1 MAPVRG
7 VVDIS
12 SDEEEGLSMG
22 DPLGWMSDLFDVED
36 DAVGEDVDD
45 LMVMS
50 EISAPPVLHNAA
62 TPLNLLPSLPSLQ
75 RTGTPDDLLVKNL
88 LSRLPPLQKKAGADA
103 GCDEDDDDCVV
114 LDGDPDKA
122 VTVADEEGSA
132 GDGGSDEL
140 QIVAEKGPIACRD
153 FPHSRH
159 SCSNLPFSSTPHLKH
174 CNMCH
179 CFVCDAP
186 APCKYWGNSASAD
199 DHCHAT
205 DKEEKWKKLRHAH
218 AMAHKKLPAPGQ
230 EKHLNNAY
238 STMSSPRQ
246 QPMQCHVSVPQSPS
260 VSYGIHPSLAIQSPL
275 LNEGIQNRQRHPSV
289 RVSLS
294 VGAAVSSPRSG
305 RGTGNSHIAQ
315 NAHSHAV
322 FKRAGPVSPGLG
334 TTNASQFSSSAPND
348 SLVHQA
354 LLHPSQT
361 VQVAPTTNAFTATSQ
376 NRHFL
381 RSFSAPIAAQVQQI
395 QPQVQQIQ
403 PAAYCQVATN
413 GIHATGPQ
421 LSRCTSLTTQRT
433 QFVPDPAIDVGTTS
447 WEDILASVSA
457 DLGVADYDISTA
469 ESQHVM
475 TDSQPKH
482 PTANHRFSLQPEP
495 IAESENLT
503 YPIVHDLSN
512 HAAHCHVQTDG
523 AVGTST
529 TENWDH
535 LIDESNLV
543 PTEAHLNDF
552 VGVPADGLSIEEA
565 THQLEISRLESTN
578 ILFEFDLV

>member
-1 MAPVRG
+1 MAPVGG

-12 SDEEEGLSMG
+12 SDEEGPSMG
-22 DPLGWMSDLFDVED
+22 DEGWMSALFDLDD
-36 DAVGEDVDD
+36 DAFGEDIDEIMIMSETPAPQTPETIARRDYFLD
-45 LMVMS
+45 LM
-50 EISAPPVLHNAA
+50 A
-62 TPLNLLPSLPSLQ
+62 SLPSPPLQ
-75 RTGTPDDLLVKNL
+75 RTNTPDHLLVKNL
-88 LSRLPPLQKKAGADA
+88 LASLPPLHKKASADS

-132 GDGGSDEL
+132 GDGSSDEL

-159 SCSNLPFSSTPHLKH
+159 SCSNLPFSSTSHLKH

-186 APCKYWGNSASAD
+186 APCKYWGNSTSAD

-218 AMAHKKLPAPGQ
+218 AMAQKQLPASGP

-238 STMSSPRQ
+238 STMTSPRQ
-246 QPMQCHVSVPQSPS
+246 QPMQCHVSVSQSPS
-260 VSYGIHPSLAIQSPL
+260 VSYGVHPSLAIQSSL
-275 LNEGIQNRQRHPSV
+275 LNEGSQNRQRHPSV

-294 VGAAVSSPRSG
+294 VGATVSSPRSG
-305 RGTGNSHIAQ
+305 RGTGNAHIAQ
-315 NAHSHAV
+315 NAHSRAV
-322 FKRAGPVSPGLG
+322 FKRAGPVSPGFG
-334 TTNASQFSSSAPND
+334 TTKASQFGSSAPND
-348 SLVHQA
+348 SLMHQA

-376 NRHFL
+376 NHHFQ
-381 RSFSAPIAAQVQQI
+381 RSFSAPIA
-395 QPQVQQIQ
+395 PQVQQIQ

-433 QFVPDPAIDVGTTS
+433 QFIPDPAIDVGTTS
-447 WEDILASVSA
+447 WEDLLASVSS
-457 DLGVADYDISTA
+457 DLGVADYNISTP

-495 IAESENLT
+495 IAESENLA

-512 HAAHCHVQTDG
+512 HAAHDNVQTDG
-523 AVGTST
+523 AAGTST
-529 TENWDH
+529 TQNWDH
-535 LIDESNLV
+535 LIEESNLV

-552 VGVPADGLSIEEA
+552 AGVPADGLSIEEA
-565 THQLEISRLESTN
+565 THQLEISGLESAN
-578 ILFEFDLV
+578 ILLEFDLV